1 MFNRPR
7 LFHEGDLAEGRKTQ
21 YKLLIEDYMLK
32 YDVSYTTATQKLAIL
47 YKLDAF
53 TTDDIIN
60 NFNISM
66 L

>member
-1 MFNRPR
+1 MFN
-7 LFHEGDLAEGRKTQ
+7 KTQ

-32 YDVSYTTATQKLAIL
+32 YDVSYTTATQRLTIL
-47 YKLDAF
+47 HKYDAF
-53 TTDDIIN
+53 TKNDIIN

>member
-7 LFHEGDLAEGRKTQ
+7 SGDLAEGRKTQ
-21 YKLLIEDYMLK
+21 YKLLIDDYMLK
-32 YDVSYTTATQKLAIL
+32 YDVSYTTATQNLSILHKLE
-47 YKLDAF
+47 AF
-53 TTDDIIN
+53 TKDDIIN

>member
-7 LFHEGDLAEGRKTQ
+7 SGDLAEGRKTQ